1 MRSEFMLKRKVGL
14 AVVLILSIVTIMSI
28 SSRKDMVPEPTLEL
42 INEIKPIS
50 RLTNDRSDI
59 ASLKPIDS
67 MVNRVVKSL
76 RLAGASVAL
85 VKDEKLVYAKGFGYA
100 DKDEKEEVQPY
111 HLFRIGSVSKL
122 ITAMAILKLVDEGEI
137 SLDDYVFG
145 EKGLLKGKKYTGI
158 KNRNFYQIKV
168 KHLLNHTSGWSLIT
182 YGDPMFIPHKI
193 HKMDDV
199 SYPIEFDDVI
209 HFVITRHLPYKPG
222 TRFNYSNFGYCLL
235 GRIIEE
241 TTGDDYEEW
250 VQDEILEPNG
260 IENMKIAGSFEDDRA
275 KDEVKYYDYSPD
287 NEQLSFTGSGKMI
300 YKPYGADDI
309 EMLGPAG
316 GWLASASDL
325 MRVLVLVDGYSKRYK
340 DILSED
346 LMNKMVNGV
355 GGIKRPLGWRSVK
368 GEHWWRTGTLSG
380 TSALLTRDVNGYSWV
395 IVSNTTPRR
404 GSFPSTSRWAIREGI
419 KMVKSWPT
427 HDLFSD

>member
-1 MRSEFMLKRKVGL
+1 MMKRKIGLIVG
-14 AVVLILSIVTIMSI
+14 VLLLLVAIMSI
-28 SSRKDMVPEPTLEL
+28 SSSKESQPVSSEVLE
-42 INEIKPIS
+42 IS
-50 RLTNDRSDI
+50 SSKEFTSLPRLTNAKSDI
-59 ASLKPIDS
+59 PSLKPIDS
-67 MVNRVVKSL
+67 MVNRVMRNL
-76 RLAGASVAL
+76 RLAGASVAV
-85 VKDEKLVYAKGFGYA
+85 VKDEKLVYAKGFGFA
-100 DKDEKEEVQPY
+100 DKDANEEVQPY

-122 ITAMAILKLVDEGEI
+122 VTAMAILKLVDEGKL

-145 EKGLLKGKKYTGI
+145 EKGLLNGSKYSGI

-193 HKMDDV
+193 TKMDNV
-199 SYPIEFDDVI
+199 SYPIDFDDVV

-235 GRIIEE
+235 GRIVEE
-241 TTGDDYEEW
+241 LTGDDYEEW

-260 IENMKIAGSFEDDRA
+260 IEDMRIAGSFEDDRV

-287 NEQLSFTGSGKMI
+287 NEQLSFNGSGKKV

-316 GWLASASDL
+316 GWLATASDL
-325 MRVLVLVDGYSKRYK
+325 MRVLVMVDGYSNRYK

-346 LMNKMVNGV
+346 LINKMVNGV
-355 GGIKRPLGWRSVK
+355 GGVKRPLGWRSVN

-380 TSALLTRDVNGYSWV
+380 TSALLTRDTKGYSWV

-419 KMVKSWPT
+419 KMVKSWPS
-427 HDLFSD
+427 HDLFTD